1 MCNYSGPSSVLNI
14 FARFFLEFS
23 CSGMVC
29 DFRVVMF
36 CKSLV
41 SYCQLLVPKVAADW
55 WWHCHRSVK
64 ASTSVRQLLTFPTM
78 DWTRNELIYPV
89 RTSSIRKRR
98 EYLPTCM
105 MMLTKLL
112 VSMPSYQ
119 GVAKRSCFRLLNC
132 SSNTRV
138 VSVCIVRSLYGFKLL
153 RATPIGSLEVLCV
166 DRG

>member
-1 MCNYSGPSSVLNI
+1 MYWPQSRSYVTGTSATAVYLAALHGSFWFRLCVVRVLACA
-14 FARFFLEFS
+14 FAKWLQFFFHNFWVVTPPAPLVLAGVAHSAHAFS
-23 CSGMVC
+23 
-29 DFRVVMF
+29 
-36 CKSLV
+36 
-41 SYCQLLVPKVAADW
+41 
-55 WWHCHRSVK
+55 
-64 ASTSVRQLLTFPTM
+64 
-78 DWTRNELIYPV
+78 
-89 RTSSIRKRR
+89 
-98 EYLPTCM
+98 YLPTCM